1 MRMGWVGFI
10 TCAAFLSPCRHIHMH
25 AHGVGGVHVHGVG
38 GVHVY
43 GVGGVHVFLSFSQT
57 KPYTFLSLFLSLLCY
72 NIVIQN

>member
-1 MRMGWVGFI
+1 MWWVGFI

-25 AHGVGGVHVHGVG
+25 AHGVGGVHVH
-38 GVHVY
+38 VH

-57 KPYTFLSLFLSLLCY
+57 KPYFFLSLFLSLLCY

>member
-1 MRMGWVGFI
+1 MFRRSFSTVCMCMGWVGFI

-25 AHGVGGVHVHGVG
+25 VH
-38 GVHVY
+38 